1 MAKKLYE
8 VLGVD
13 EKASPEEL
21 KKAFKK
27 LALKCHPDK
36 NDNCKEAEEQFKEL
50 TEAYATLNDPKK
62 RQYYDQTGQIDGSGV
77 GPDMND
83 MFKNMFAGEF
93 GSFDVFSGESGGPF
107 GGFFQQAFGHRR
119 EKQQDVIH
127 LDIELGNVLNGAKHD
142 VTFEAVEMCNT
153 CKGSGAHSEKDL
165 IKCMQCNGT
174 GSMMQQLGPFVVSG
188 GICNACAG
196 SRTLIKNKCHS
207 CQGEGTKRKKT
218 TIELVITKGCPN
230 NHTQIFKDKGSYSKQ
245 LKEKSDLVIMTHY
258 KLEDGLQVDPEGNVL
273 KTIEVKLEDILCGF
287 IRPIKLYGKEFK
299 LASHGYYNP
308 SKEVVVKQM
317 GLPQVSRKK
326 PGDLLIRTI
335 VQYPDDASKVNK
347 YNEVFGKIFKKIKIE
362 MPSND
367 NEVCE
372 NIVLSEAFDGN
383 GASLG

>member
-13 EKASPEEL
+13 EKVNEVDL

-36 NDNCKEAEEQFKEL
+36 NDNCKEAEEQFKEI
-50 TEAYATLNDPKK
+50 TEAYATLSDPKK
-62 RQYYDQTGQIDGSGV
+62 RQYYDQTGQIDGSGM

-93 GSFDVFSGESGGPF
+93 GSFDVFSGEGGGPF
-107 GGFFQQAFGHRR
+107 GGFFQAFGGRGHR

-127 LDIELGNVLNGAKHD
+127 IDIELSNVMNGAKHD
-142 VTFEAVEMCNT
+142 VTFEAIEMCNS

-165 IKCMQCNGT
+165 IKCLQCNGT

-196 SRTLIKNKCHS
+196 SRTMVKNKCHS

-218 TIELVITKGCPN
+218 TIELVIAKGCPN
-230 NHTQIFKDKGSYSKQ
+230 NNAIVFKDKGSYSKQ

-258 KLEDGLQVDPEGNVL
+258 KLDDGLQVDNDGNIL
-273 KTIEVKLEDILCGF
+273 KVIEVKLEDLLCGF
-287 IRPIKLYGKEFK
+287 IRPLKLYGKDFK
-299 LASHGYYNP
+299 MVSYGYYNP
-308 SKEVVVKQM
+308 SKEVVVKHM

-326 PGDLLIRTI
+326 PGDLLIRTVI
-335 VQYPDDASKVNK
+335 QYPDDASKVNK
-347 YNEVFGKIFKKIKIE
+347 YNEVFGKIFKKNKIE
-362 MPSND
+362 TPEG
-367 NEVCE
+367 EVCD
-372 NIVLSEAFDGN
+372 NIVLSDAFDGN
-383 GASLG
+383 GNKM